1 MLNGSRF
8 SSFKRGWITHF
19 IVSVKGVNVDKHVQ
33 EPGLSSDVIS
43 RLMKKQADRV
53 LVE

>member
-8 SSFKRGWITHF
+8 SSFKRGWVTHF

-33 EPGLSSDVIS
+33 ELKLADKGLV
-43 RLMKKQADRV
+43 K
-53 LVE
+53 